1 MIRRYISLIT
11 ACALLPLGLWAQL
24 YNETDTVET
33 TEISDKGDASKSY
46 SVEHVRYLNHVAYGL
61 QDVWKTSSAMST
73 TGGEQL
79 MRITSPTVGNALKG
93 LLPGLTVMQQADEPG
108 YDFYMQNMYTRGVS
122 SFVGGQKMLV
132 FIDGFEAPLDYISA
146 EEIESVSLLK
156 DAAALALYGAWCQ
169 WRITCN
175 HKERQNSIAHNKI
188 QGANRL
194 TNAHY
199 KPSAVGELRLCAAL
213 QPSFGQRWLTSPLQR
228 RSSGSLSKW

>member
-1 MIRRYISLIT
+1 MIRRYINLIT

-46 SVEHVRYLNHVAYGL
+46 SVNHVRYLNHVAYGM

-156 DAAALALYGAWCQ
+156 DAAALALYGA
-169 WRITCN
+169 R
-175 HKERQNSIAHNKI
+175 
-188 QGANRL
+188 GANGVLLVTTKKGKIASPTIRFRVQ
-194 TNAHY
+194 T
-199 KPSAVGELRLCAAL
+199 GL
-213 QPSFGQRWLTSPLQR
+213 QMPTTSPQPL
-228 RSSGSLSKW
+228 GSYD